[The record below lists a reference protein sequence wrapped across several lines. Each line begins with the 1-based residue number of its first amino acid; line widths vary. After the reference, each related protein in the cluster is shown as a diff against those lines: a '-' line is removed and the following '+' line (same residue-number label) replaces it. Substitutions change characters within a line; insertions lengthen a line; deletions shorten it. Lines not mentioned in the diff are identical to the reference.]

1 MMGVHDTAFTWVDA
15 SGQEQRWYTEEVQY
29 LESAASMVKI
39 TRRSTDGRMSTTVLL
54 DGAEAVAFIAAYHRA
69 IGLPPFGTT

>member
-15 SGQEQRWYTEEVQY
+15 SGEEQRWQTEEVQY
-29 LESAASMVKI
+29 LESAATMVKI
-39 TRRSTDGRMSTTVLL
+39 TWRGTGGRMSTTVILE
-54 DGAEAVAFIAAYHRA
+54 GAEAEAFIAAYQRA